1 MGNIVVRFM
10 NYMFPS
16 DEIIYSNDL
25 KKPINIKDNCDIY
38 KENIIDYK
46 ENIIDYK
53 ENIIDYKEN
62 DEDNNDVFII

>member
-1 MGNIVVRFM
+1 MGNIVVRFI

-16 DEIIYSNDL
+16 DKIIYSNDL
-25 KKPINIKDNCDIY
+25 QKPINIKDNCDIY

-53 ENIIDYKEN
+53 EN

>member
-25 KKPINIKDNCDIY
+25 KKPITPFSLKNGTPKY
-38 KENIIDYK
+38 
-46 ENIIDYK
+46 
-53 ENIIDYKEN
+53 
-62 DEDNNDVFII
+62 

>member
-25 KKPINIKDNCDIY
+25 QKPINIKDNCDIY

-46 ENIIDYK
+46 EN
-53 ENIIDYKEN
+53 